1 MQAIE
6 TQWAKDIKFYAEIT
20 IMKTLLKLKYKS
32 FVQISL
38 SFEFWK
44 KCQED
49 EEKRERKTCEV
60 LMPSSCYSIMTQ
72 AILKILTIQM
82 F

>member
-1 MQAIE
+1 
-6 TQWAKDIKFYAEIT
+6 
-20 IMKTLLKLKYKS
+20 MKTLLKLKYKS

-38 SFEFWK
+38 SFELWK
-44 KCQED
+44 KECQED
-49 EEKRERKTCEV
+49 KEKRERKICEV
-60 LMPSSCYSIMTQ
+60 LMPSSSYSIMTQ